1 MGRGALDDSIAPSNV
16 LGQQI
21 GSFAGS
27 PFSEIL
33 DGLPVAVI
41 VLNAFGQIVYS
52 NPAFEILIGNEASS
66 EMLGTRLGEAL
77 GCIHCRGR
85 NIRCGITDFCRYCG
99 GSVSFLSSSGG
110 NTRIEECRITRTR
123 NGREESLDLKVWSK
137 TLSHSGEDFVLSCL
151 IDASDE
157 KRRRVLERAFF
168 HDILNIA
175 SGLKVTYDVLLKD
188 TLPAAVKEK
197 ITALGAGT
205 QQLVEE
211 IQLQKDLT
219 AAEKNQLLPHW
230 ECVETGSVLR
240 DIKVL
245 YENHPVARARR
256 IDIDDDSVSVDLET
270 DPILLKR
277 VIGNMVKN
285 ALEATAEG
293 GTVSLRCRVQGKQ
306 VLFSVRNRGQIAED
320 VQLQIFKRS
329 YSTKGGGRGIG
340 TYSMKLLAERYLQG
354 KVSFLSN
361 GKEGTVFEV
370 SLPLQPSAPSY
381 FVSKNDLP

>member
-230 ECVETGSVLR
+230 ECF
-240 DIKVL
+240 
-245 YENHPVARARR
+245 
-256 IDIDDDSVSVDLET
+256 
-270 DPILLKR
+270 
-277 VIGNMVKN
+277 
-285 ALEATAEG
+285 EAGYRQHGQECPG
-293 GTVSLRCRVQGKQ
+293 G
-306 VLFSVRNRGQIAED
+306 D
-320 VQLQIFKRS
+320 
-329 YSTKGGGRGIG
+329 GGRGNC
-340 TYSMKLLAERYLQG
+340 LP
-354 KVSFLSN
+354 
-361 GKEGTVFEV
+361 
-370 SLPLQPSAPSY
+370 SLPGPGEAGPVFRKKSRSDRRGRTAADIQKILFDKGGRQGHWHLQHEAPR
-381 FVSKNDLP
+381 